1 MLVPIKWLK
10 EYIELDVSA
19 QELADAMTL
28 TGTNAEGVTQIAD
41 DIENVVVGK
50 IVKIRQHPN
59 ADKLVICDV
68 DVGNEILQIVTGAP
82 NVALNQ
88 YVPVAVDGALL
99 PGDIKIRKGKLR
111 GELSQGML
119 CSAEELELARM
130 GYMDDGVDG
139 ILVLDREYPLGMD
152 IKDALDLDDEVIDFD
167 VTSNRPDCLSM
178 VGIARE
184 AAVTLGTTYREPQI
198 VLDKGIG
205 NVDNEAKV
213 IVDEPHLCSRYC
225 ARVVKDVKIGPSPR
239 WMRRRLAA
247 AGVRPI
253 NNIVDITNYVMLEMG
268 QPMHAFDIDK
278 VASNTIV
285 VRKARKDEKLITLDG
300 QERDLT
306 EDMLIIADPEK
317 AIGIAGVMGGLNTEI
332 TSETTNII
340 LESARFDA
348 GSVRL
353 TSKALGLRSEASS
366 RFEKGVDIVN
376 VERAIDRAAQ
386 LIQLL
391 DAGTVVEG
399 KIDICNGD
407 LGPRIIETKWDRINQ
422 LLGVEL
428 TADNIRDILESLSFE
443 VEVKGDTLKVTVP
456 SYRQDVMGMADLAE
470 EVARIYG
477 YDKIPMT
484 LMENTI
490 AQGSRTRE
498 QILTN
503 RAKNVLAGMGL
514 YEAIT
519 YSFVSPRIYGRIG
532 FNPQEY
538 PESVI
543 IENPLGEDQSSMRTT
558 LIPSILEVL
567 SRNRSHRVDECKI
580 FEISNIFIPRSKPMK
595 DLPIERLTLCIGEYG
610 SDLDFYSLKGQLEA
624 LFHVFGFADE
634 IEFAPQ
640 SHPTFHPGRT
650 AGIMLAG
657 QKLGIL
663 GQVHPNICQTYN
675 LDDNVLLA
683 ELDFALMLER
693 AKTEKQYTKLP
704 KYPAVTRDL
713 AIVVDKK
720 VLASNIEK
728 TIKASGGQLLEK
740 VELFDI
746 YEGDQ
751 IPEGHRNLA
760 YSLSYRAPD
769 RTLKDS
775 DINPIHD
782 GIVEAL
788 ETKFG
793 AQLRK

>member
-10 EYIELDVSA
+10 EYIKLDVSA

-41 DIENVVVGK
+41 DIKDVVVGRIIEIK
-50 IVKIRQHPN
+50 QHPN
-59 ADKLVICDV
+59 ADKLLTCNV
-68 DVGNEILQIVTGAP
+68 DIGKETLQIVTGAP
-82 NVALNQ
+82 NVASGQ
-88 YVPVAVDGALL
+88 YVPVAVNGALL
-99 PGDIKIRKGKLR
+99 PGGIRIKTGKLR

-119 CSAEELELARM
+119 CSAEELGLERM

-139 ILVLDREYPLGMD
+139 ILVFDREYPLGMD
-152 IKDALDLDDEVIDFD
+152 IIDALELEDEVIDFE
-167 VTSNRPDCLSM
+167 VTSNRPDCLSI

-184 AAVTLGTTYREPQI
+184 AAVTLGTIYREPQI
-198 VLDKGIG
+198 ALDKGIG
-205 NVDNEAKV
+205 NIEDEARV
-213 IVDEPHLCSRYC
+213 IVEDPHLCSRYC
-225 ARVVKDVKIGPSPR
+225 ARVVKNVKIAPSPR

-278 VASNTIV
+278 VANNTIM
-285 VRKARKDEKLITLDG
+285 VRKARKEEKLITLDG
-300 QERDLT
+300 QERNLT

-340 LESARFDA
+340 LESAKFDA

-366 RFEKGVDIVN
+366 RFEKDIDIVN

-399 KIDICNGD
+399 KLDVCSGD
-407 LGPRIIETKWDRINQ
+407 LEPRIIETKWERINQ

-428 TADNIRDILESLSFE
+428 TADIISDILESLSFKA
-443 VEVKGDTLKVTVP
+443 EVKGDLLKVTVP
-456 SYRQDVMGMADLAE
+456 SYRQDVIGMADLAE

-484 LMENTI
+484 LMKNTI
-490 AQGSRTRE
+490 ALGSRTRE
-498 QILTN
+498 QTLTN
-503 RAKNVLAGMGL
+503 RAKDVLAGMGL

-519 YSFVSPRIYGRIG
+519 YSFVSPRIYGKIG
-532 FNPQEY
+532 FKPQEY

-567 SRNRSHRVDECKI
+567 SRNHSHRIHECKI
-580 FEISNIFIPRSKPMK
+580 FEISNIFIPKSKPMT

-624 LFHVFGFADE
+624 LFHVFGFSEE
-634 IEFAPQ
+634 IEFEPQ
-640 SHPTFHPGRT
+640 LHPTFHPGRT
-650 AGIMLAG
+650 AGVMLAG
-657 QKLGIL
+657 QRLGIL

-675 LDDNVLLA
+675 LGDKVLLA
-683 ELDFALMLER
+683 ELDFGLMLKK

-713 AIVVDKK
+713 AIVVAKN
-720 VLASNIEK
+720 VLAGKIEK
-728 TIKASGGQLLEK
+728 TIRATGGQLLEK

-760 YSLSYRAPD
+760 YSLSYRALD

-775 DINPIHD
+775 DINHIHD
-782 GIVEAL
+782 GIIQAL